1 MTKKTP
7 HLCVWV
13 SINIFKSGGTCTSD
27 LSPSG
32 KPNVY
37 IKTPYVFPSVVRIN
51 GLGALSDALLGQR
64 KWTDPQILRERNIIL
79 GNDRAAAKGF
89 FLKWRTTA
97 AEVAISAFQNVKA
110 ERESFIDKSYFY
122 LLDQANGDYNTM
134 AHPQPD
140 SPTDMS
146 GRDGGGE

>member
-51 GLGALSDALLGQR
+51 GLGALSDILLGQR
-64 KWTDPQILRERNIIL
+64 KWTDPQVLRERNIIL
-79 GNDRAAAKGF
+79 GNNRAAAKKF
-89 FLKWRTTA
+89 FLKWRITTV
-97 AEVAISAFQNVKA
+97 EVAISAFQDIKTV
-110 ERESFIDKSYFY
+110 ERESFMDKSYFY
-122 LLDQANGDYNTM
+122 LLDQANGDYNAIT
-134 AHPQPD
+134 H
-140 SPTDMS
+140 
-146 GRDGGGE
+146 